1 MNGLLYL
8 LLLLLPLSLILIYLV
23 RSAYTVGGNSLSRSP
38 WQRQSR
44 IAGLVLGLLAW
55 LAASAIVLIAVIERG
70 GFLIV
75 PLFWF
80 VTGASVIV
88 LILGIATRAQG
99 GYLLAKAGA
108 IQMLFCLLMW
118 FFAARSV

>member
-1 MNGLLYL
+1 MKELLDL

-23 RSAYTVGGNSLSRSP
+23 RSAYTIGGKSLSRSP
-38 WQRQSR
+38 WQRQLC
-44 IAGLVLGLLAW
+44 IAGVVLGLLAW
-55 LAASAIVLIAVIERG
+55 LAASAMVLIAVIERG

-80 VTGASVIV
+80 TAGASVIV
-88 LILGIATRAQG
+88 QILGIATRANV

-108 IQMLFCLLMW
+108 AQMVFCLLIW